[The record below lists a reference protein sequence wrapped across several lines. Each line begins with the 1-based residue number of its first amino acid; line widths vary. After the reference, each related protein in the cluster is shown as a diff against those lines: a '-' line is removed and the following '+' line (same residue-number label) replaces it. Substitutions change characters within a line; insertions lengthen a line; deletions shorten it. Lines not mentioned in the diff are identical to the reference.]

1 MVLVAGGK
9 ALTPEVNRTRRIDL
23 IQALRAIAALMVAAF
38 HLQAA
43 AIDRTDYDGVFRLF
57 GHGEAGVDLF
67 FVISGFIIYY
77 TAQNRN
83 GLTATEFVRARFW
96 RVYPPYWG
104 VLLLYLAL
112 AGMASLK
119 PGLVNFSFV
128 VTPRSL
134 LNSTLLLP
142 QPDQILTVAWTLA
155 VEVMFYLLFGLTFFR
170 FGKRGFF
177 AAMAA
182 WAVAAQVFVH
192 SSDLD
197 HPLLGLVLYRGVIE
211 FLFGAIVAVLLLRGQ
226 IHRPRLALA
235 IGLLGFSVWLLGGY
249 ENLGLDLGREWGAGI
264 PAALILY
271 GIVRSSI
278 RLPGWILLIGEASYI
293 LYLIHLL
300 CFSIFGRV
308 LSEVGLDIY
317 SSSIAML
324 VALLITTALACGAT
338 VVLERPFHRWHKAR
352 RKRMQRHVE
361 AQSQHPK
368 SSSTSSGRTR
378 LRQLR

>member
-1 MVLVAGGK
+1 M
-9 ALTPEVNRTRRIDL
+9 TPEVTRTRQIDL

-57 GHGEAGVDLF
+57 AHGEAGVDLF

-77 TAQNRN
+77 TAQNRR

-112 AGMASLK
+112 AGIAALK
-119 PGLVNFSFV
+119 PGLVSFSFV

-134 LNSTLLLP
+134 LNSAFLLP

-155 VEVMFYLLFGLTFFR
+155 VEVLFYLLFGLTFFR

-177 AAMAA
+177 AAMIA
-182 WAVAAQVFVH
+182 WALAAQVIVH
-192 SSDLD
+192 SSGLE
-197 HPLLGLVLYRGVIE
+197 HPLLGFVLYRGVIE
-211 FLFGAIVAVLLLRGQ
+211 FLFGSIVAVLLLRGQ

-235 IGLLGFSVWLLGGY
+235 IGLVGFSVWLLGGY
-249 ENLGLDLGREWGAGI
+249 ENLGLDVGREWGAGI

-278 RLPGWILLIGEASYI
+278 RLPRWILLLGEASYI

-317 SSSIAML
+317 SSSTAML
-324 VALLITTALACGAT
+324 VALLTTTALACGAT

-352 RKRMQRHVE
+352 HKRLRRHVE
-361 AQSQHPK
+361 TQAQGQHSRSP
-368 SSSTSSGRTR
+368 STSGERTY
-378 LRQLR
+378 LRQ